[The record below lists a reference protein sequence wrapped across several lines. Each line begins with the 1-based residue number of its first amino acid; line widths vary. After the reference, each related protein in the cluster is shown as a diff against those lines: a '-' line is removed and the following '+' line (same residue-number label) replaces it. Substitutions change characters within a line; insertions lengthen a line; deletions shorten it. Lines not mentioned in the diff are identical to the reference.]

1 MRSSDTMSFAISING
16 YRLPLSSLFFFLNDP
31 ATPDIYPLPLP
42 DPLPIPT
49 QRRAPSRTRRKYG
62 EPPAESTTTVVSRPT
77 LQGVRPGPATLSTGF
92 LLRACIPESYSGVPR
107 FSDRKST
114 RLNSSHSQISY
125 AVFCLK

>member
-1 MRSSDTMSFAISING
+1 MIDNLPSDISFSGYISPYNSAHTFIDN
-16 YRLPLSSLFFFLNDP
+16 YMIRLNFFFFFLNDP

-49 QRRAPSRTRRKYG
+49 QRRPPSRTRQKYG

-107 FSDRKST
+107 F
-114 RLNSSHSQISY
+114 
-125 AVFCLK
+125 